1 MKKLKYFIVLLAS
14 LSQFMLLPFTS
25 AAQAEVIDYTDNGE
39 ILGIASAFG
48 VFAKEDVGFNG
59 CDLEA
64 RLACGGNANIGTM
77 KYYSTARCAGASVI
91 CQGDTLTNF
100 DTGDRLFAVGPDT
113 KVNINTTNVVRGNWI
128 DFEKEFDRLEEISWN
143 FADKNNG
150 NVSVNENWNKQ
161 IDFQGNSQVNYFEIS
176 SELVNSDKFFF
187 NFDVPEDSYSIVN
200 IKGNRIYT
208 QLYGCSYAG
217 RRIASNS
224 DPLSKHI
231 LFNFLGDDLEIVGNG
246 TLYGTILA
254 PKSYVHDAITEGAHC
269 TGNVICDSFLG
280 GIEVGGNGYDQTDEE
295 DSSSTDSINDTP
307 DNKDSI
313 VESVVDSSS
322 LAPDSSDT
330 SSDSSDTSS
339 DSSDTSSDLSSNNST
354 PPQQDFS
361 EGPTTSSMES
371 ESLEE
376 DSTSSSIESKNESQA
391 GVLSSDDTSDYTP
404 YTGDRKGSLPEN
416 FITCLI
422 LLVVLTVIGI
432 ISKFMTDKNNRNNND
447 RDEDK

>member
-25 AAQAEVIDYTDNGE
+25 AAQVEVIDYTDNGE

-64 RLACGGNANIGTM
+64 RLACGGNANIGAM
-77 KYYSTARCAGASVI
+77 EYYSTARCGGASVI

-113 KVNINTTNVVRGNWI
+113 KVNINTTNIVRGNWI

-143 FADKNNG
+143 FIKENNG
-150 NVSVNENWNKQ
+150 SVLVNENWNKE

-176 SELVNSDKFFF
+176 SELIDSDNFFF

-200 IKGNRIYT
+200 IKGNKIYT

-231 LFNFLGDDLEIVGNG
+231 LFNFLGNDLEIVGNG

-254 PKSYVHDAITEGAHC
+254 PKSYVHDSITEGAHC
-269 TGNVICDSFLG
+269 TGNIICNSFLG
-280 GIEVGGNGYDQTDEE
+280 GIEIGGKGYDQIDEE
-295 DSSSTDSINDTP
+295 DNSSTDSIPSIP
-307 DNKDSI
+307 DDKDSI

-322 LAPDSSDT
+322 LIF
-330 SSDSSDTSS
+330 
-339 DSSDTSSDLSSNNST
+339 DSSDTSSDLSSNNSM

-361 EGPTTSSMES
+361 EDSTTSSMES
-371 ESLEE
+371 DTLEE
-376 DSTSSSIESKNESQA
+376 DSTNSSIESKNESQA
-391 GVLSSDDTSDYTP
+391 GVPSSSTTTPTEVDNYTP

-416 FITCLI
+416 FVTCLI
-422 LLVVLTVIGI
+422 LLAVLTIIGI
-432 ISKFMTDKNNRNNND
+432 ISKFMADKDNQNDND